1 MKKLLLQTGTLF
13 LLVLTVLLFHAES
26 FWVQAA
32 EETTL
37 EPVEYINRYYDEEK
51 GKVISESE
59 VCEEY
64 KVLTAGMTTLNNG
77 WYVVNGNVESSGDI
91 EIRGDVRV
99 IIEDGMQWALYNHHI
114 HVTGTNRFTVYA
126 GAGQTG
132 ELVVTKYYNDDGK
145 ASIGGDGADSVE
157 NGESCGTITFNGGKV
172 TIRRGCGGTTIGT
185 GKYGNGGRIVINAG
199 TLSCL
204 SEPNPLNG
212 ANIGSGTDGSG
223 VEIEMNG
230 GDVTAQGNVSV
241 ADSGYTL
248 FGRLTDQVT
257 MNGGL
262 LTTRFWSETGT
273 KKVNLISPSFT
284 YNSGVVKNAYNQII
298 TVRNMKE
305 DVTVPEKYVM
315 TVAEDETLT
324 VPQGV
329 QLVNNGTIRSYGTLI
344 NHGTITNNGTFQI
357 NEKITGT
364 GTYTGT
370 EALVAKNVIIPESEH
385 ISVSSGKLVQ
395 RVMPGNAM
403 EEVVLTVEDG
413 YEFAKGDVTQE
424 YSGIKVIKKDLRTLV
439 ISGDL
444 AIDAAED
451 VEITIPKVSLSAQG
465 IKLAITVDAVAGEK
479 LPDTVQIAEN
489 AGTLQSITYY
499 LDGNAI
505 ADAASDGYE
514 YGVKMI
520 IEPAEG
526 TTFSALTTA
535 KINGIDAQTVI
546 NPEDGTAQITG
557 IIPAVIEHGAFY
569 IDRTYDP
576 DAKKVVSELKEC
588 KEFHRL
594 ATAEWTDGWYY
605 VTQNT
610 GLWHVTVKGD
620 VRLILA
626 DGVTLSASDNI
637 DVPIGSSLTIY
648 GQENQTGTLNARN
661 ADRANYP
668 AVGNAFS
675 CGKIVINGGIIKA
688 RTYSS
693 SYAGIGST
701 GAEITINGGLIDASS
716 GYGYDIK
723 GAKVLIHGGEIT
735 TNNKGI
741 AASIEQNGGIWTDVT
756 NNKVSAAAELSKD
769 VEIVEGGRMTV
780 PEGAVLT
787 IPEGVALK
795 NNGVLTVLGA
805 VDNQGTWINNGTV
818 RIGFA
823 KQLTGKDITDNGTGK
838 YSQYLSAD
846 EIVVPSGL
854 IYTGEDQT
862 ESVKGVIALN
872 PDQTE
877 GVTAL
882 GQTFEKDNNTDDWSY
897 VIKKRGNVVN
907 EVKEEGTYTVVY
919 TYTEI
924 TIMKDFA
931 IGRFELTED
940 MMSGIEDTYYFTGKG
955 VEPVPVIASYDGTV
969 FENGWDYQVTYENN
983 TEPGTATMTVK
994 GTTSCMGEFSTTF
1007 SIRYLEMPEL
1017 MLEATE
1023 GKNGYYVSD
1032 VMLSSEGYQI
1042 AEVPSEDTAVRKLE
1056 WKDVLTYSEDGDY
1069 TKNIRFKNKSGA
1081 VTDVK
1086 NVTFKLDQTGPAAN
1100 IRIGAKDYQNE
1111 LHDGLVYQHYRL
1123 DRNEVLIQCEDQAS
1137 QTASVE
1143 YLISQEKLTAGEL
1156 ASEKC
1161 EWQPY
1166 DEERKPSIL
1175 NDTNQIVYVKTTDH
1189 AGNVNYAGTEGIYV
1203 DTAAPKVTELAIS
1216 ANQDTLKDTQFT
1228 FSFQTDEAGS
1238 YFYAVFLADEKAPD
1252 ADHIL
1257 EMAAGNAVGSTKNS
1271 TAGSKAAACGMGTV
1285 AQEDMTE
1292 EGTALVTEQVT
1303 GLLADTAY
1311 TVYVVVQDEIYDISK
1326 EARGVLAH
1334 NRSEVFASDMQ
1345 KTAKHIPQDNG
1356 EKTENTTNNGN
1367 TPDNSNT
1374 SDNGNTAD
1382 NTRAPGQTQPD
1393 TPSAKSDKRYRIT
1406 GAATAEYVGPV
1417 STDKKKAVIADT
1429 IEYNGKV
1436 YKVTSVAKNAF
1447 KNNKRIT
1454 EVVVGKN
1461 VTMIKDQAF
1470 ANAKTLKKVTLGK
1483 NTTKIGNNVFKGSKK
1498 LKTIIIKSTKLKK
1511 SGLKK
1516 NAFKGITSKTTIK
1529 VPKKKV
1535 KTYRKLFQAAGLGKK
1550 VKVK

>member
-1 MKKLLLQTGTLF
+1 MKKLLLQTGTFFLF
-13 LLVLTVLLFHAES
+13 VLTVLLFHAES

-51 GKVISESE
+51 GEVISESE

-132 ELVVTKYYNDDGK
+132 ELVVTKYYSDDGK

-212 ANIGSGTDGSG
+212 ANIGSGTDGRG

-273 KKVNLISPSFT
+273 KKVSLITPSFT

-305 DVTVPEKYVM
+305 DVTVPENYVM

-329 QLVNNGTIRSYGTLI
+329 QLVNNGTICSYGTLI

-413 YEFAKGDVTQE
+413 YEFAKGEVTQE

-479 LPDTVQIAEN
+479 LPDTVQN

-626 DGVTLSASDNI
+626 DGVTLSVSDNI

-769 VEIVEGGRMTV
+769 VEIAEGGRMTV

-818 RIGFA
+818 RIGSA

-1056 WKDVLTYSEDGDY
+1056 WKDVLTYSEDGNY

-1086 NVTFKLDQTGPAAN
+1086 NVTFKLDQTGPVAN

-1216 ANQDTLKDTQFT
+1216 ADQDTLKDTQFT

-1311 TVYVVVQDEIYDISK
+1311 KVYVVVQDEIYDISK

-1406 GAATAEYVGPV
+1406 GAATAEYAGPV

-1429 IEYNGKV
+1429 IEYNGRV

-1461 VTMIKDQAF
+1461 VTTIKDQAF
-1470 ANAKTLKKVTLGK
+1470 ANARTLKKVTLGK

>member
-1 MKKLLLQTGTLF
+1 MKKLLLQAGTGFLF
-13 LLVLTVLLFHAES
+13 TLTVLLFQTGS
-26 FWVQAA
+26 FQVQAA

-51 GKVISESE
+51 GEVVSESE
-59 VCEEY
+59 VCKDY
-64 KVLTAGMTTLNNG
+64 TVLTADMTTLKNG
-77 WYVVNGNVESSGDI
+77 WYVVNDYVEMGSTV

-99 IIEDGMQWALYNHHI
+99 IIEDEKKWAVYNSDI
-114 HVTGTNRFTVYA
+114 HVTGTNKFTVYA
-126 GAGQTG
+126 GAEQTG
-132 ELVVTKYYNDDGK
+132 ELVVTRYYDDGK
-145 ASIGGDGADSVE
+145 ACIGGAGADTVE

-172 TIRRGCGGTTIGT
+172 TISRNGGTTIGT
-185 GKYGNGGRIVINAG
+185 GTYGNGGRIVINAG

-223 VEIEMNG
+223 VEIQMNG
-230 GDVTAQGNVSV
+230 GDVTAQGDVSV
-241 ADSGYTL
+241 ANSGYTL

-262 LTTRFWSETGT
+262 LTTRFWKETGT

-284 YNSGVVKNAYNQII
+284 YNSGVVKNGYNQTI

-305 DVTVPEKYVM
+305 DVTIPENYVM
-315 TVAEDETLT
+315 TVEEDETLT

-329 QLVNNGTIRSYGTLI
+329 QLVNNGTVRCYGTLI
-344 NHGTITNNGTFQI
+344 NHGTITNNGTVKI
-357 NEKITGT
+357 NEKINGT

-370 EALVAKNVIIPESEH
+370 EALVAKSVIIPESEH
-385 ISVSSGKLVQ
+385 VSVFSGKLVQ
-395 RVMPGNAM
+395 RVMPGDAM
-403 EEVVLTVEDG
+403 EEVVLTVEEG

-424 YSGIKVIKKDLRTLV
+424 YSGIKVTKKDLRTLV
-439 ISGDL
+439 ISGEL
-444 AIDAAED
+444 ATDAAED
-451 VEITIPKVSLSAQG
+451 VEITIPKISSSAQG
-465 IKLAITVDAVAGEK
+465 IELAITVDAVAGEK
-479 LPDTVQIAEN
+479 LPDTVRIAEN

-505 ADAASDGYE
+505 TDATSDGYE

-520 IEPAEG
+520 IEPEEG
-526 TTFSALTTA
+526 TAFSALTTA
-535 KINGIDAQTVI
+535 KINGIDAQTII

-576 DAKKVVSELKEC
+576 VAKKVVSELKEC

-605 VTQNT
+605 VTQDT
-610 GLWHVTVKGD
+610 GLWRATVKGD

-626 DGVTLSASDNI
+626 DGVTLSVSDNI
-637 DVPIGSSLTIY
+637 DVPVGSSLTIY

-668 AVGNAFS
+668 AIGNVFS

-688 RTYSS
+688 RTYWS

-716 GYGYDIK
+716 GYSYDIE
-723 GAKVLIHGGEIT
+723 GAKVTIHGGEIT

-741 AASIEQNGGIWTDVT
+741 AATTIEQNGGIWTDVK

-769 VEIVEGGRMTV
+769 VEIAESGRMTV

-787 IPEGVALK
+787 IPEGVTLK

-805 VDNQGTWINNGTV
+805 VDNQGTWINNGTI
-818 RIGFA
+818 RIGSA
-823 KQLTGKDITDNGTGK
+823 EQLSGKDITDNGTGK
-838 YSQYLSAD
+838 YSQYLSAN

-854 IYTGEDQT
+854 TYTGEDQT
-862 ESVKGVIALN
+862 EAVKAVISLK
-872 PDQTE
+872 PEQTE

-897 VIKKRGNVVN
+897 EIKKRGNVVN

-1216 ANQDTLKDTQFT
+1216 ADQDTLKDTQFT

-1311 TVYVVVQDEIYDISK
+1311 KVYVVVQDEIYDISK

-1406 GAATAEYVGPV
+1406 GAATAEYAGPV
-1417 STDKKKAVIADT
+1417 STDKKKVVIADT
-1429 IEYNGKV
+1429 IEYNGRV

-1461 VTMIKDQAF
+1461 VTTIKDQAF

>member
-1 MKKLLLQTGTLF
+1 MKKLLLQIGIGFLFALTG
-13 LLVLTVLLFHAES
+13 LLFHTGD
-26 FWVQAA
+26 FQVQAA

-37 EPVEYINRYYDEEK
+37 EPVKYINRYYDEEK
-51 GKVISESE
+51 GEVVSGLE
-59 VCEEY
+59 VCEDY
-64 KVLTAGMTTLNNG
+64 TVLTADMTTLKNG
-77 WYVVNGNVESSGDI
+77 WYVVNDYVEMGSTV

-99 IIEDGMQWALYNHHI
+99 IIEDEKKWAIYNSNI
-114 HVTGTNRFTVYA
+114 HVTGTNKFTVYA
-126 GAGQTG
+126 GVEQTG
-132 ELVVTKYYNDDGK
+132 ELVVTRYYDDGK
-145 ASIGGDGADSVE
+145 ACIGGAGADTVE

-172 TIRRGCGGTTIGT
+172 TISRNGGTTIGT
-185 GKYGNGGRIVINAG
+185 GTYGNGGRIVINAG

-223 VEIEMNG
+223 VEIQMNG
-230 GDVTAQGNVSV
+230 GDVTAQGDVSV
-241 ADSGYTL
+241 ANSGYTL

-284 YNSGVVKNAYNQII
+284 YNSGVVKNGYNQTI

-305 DVTVPEKYVM
+305 DVTVPENYVM
-315 TVAEDETLT
+315 TVEEDETLT
-324 VPQGV
+324 IPQGME
-329 QLVNNGTIRSYGTLI
+329 LVNNGTVRCYGTLI
-344 NHGTITNNGTFQI
+344 NHGTITNNGTFKI
-357 NEKITGT
+357 NEKINGT

-370 EALVAKNVIIPESEH
+370 EALVAKSVIIPESEH
-385 ISVSSGKLVQ
+385 VSVSSGKLVQ
-395 RVMPGNAM
+395 RVMPGDAM
-403 EEVVLTVEDG
+403 KEVVLTVEEG

-424 YSGIKVIKKDLRTLV
+424 YSGIKVTKKDLRTLV
-439 ISGDL
+439 ISGEL
-444 AIDAAED
+444 ATDAAED
-451 VEITIPKVSLSAQG
+451 VEITIPAVSSSAQG
-465 IKLAITVDAVAGEK
+465 IELAITVDTVAGEK
-479 LPDTVQIAEN
+479 LPDTAQV
-489 AGTLQSITYY
+489 AGNVGTVKSITYY
-499 LDGNAI
+499 LDGNEIVGAT
-505 ADAASDGYE
+505 SDGYE

-576 DAKKVVSELKEC
+576 AAKKVVSELKEC

-610 GLWHVTVKGD
+610 GLWRVTVKGD

-626 DGVTLSASDNI
+626 DGVTLSVSDNI

-668 AVGNAFS
+668 AIGNVFS

-688 RTYSS
+688 RTYWS

-716 GYGYDIK
+716 GYNYDIE
-723 GAKVLIHGGEIT
+723 GAKVTINGGEIT

-741 AASIEQNGGIWTDVT
+741 AASIEQNGGIWTDVK

-769 VEIVEGGRMTV
+769 VEITEGGRMTV

-787 IPEGVALK
+787 IPEGVTLK

-805 VDNQGTWINNGTV
+805 VDNQGTWINNGTI
-818 RIGFA
+818 RIGSA
-823 KQLTGKDITDNGTGK
+823 EQLSGKDITDNGSGS
-838 YSQYLSAD
+838 YCQYLSAD

-854 IYTGEDQT
+854 TYTGEDQT
-862 ESVKGVIALN
+862 EAVKAVISLK

-877 GVTAL
+877 SVTAL

-897 VIKKRGNVVN
+897 EIKKRGNVVN

-931 IGRFELTED
+931 IGRFELTEE
-940 MMSGIEDTYYFTGKG
+940 MMSGIEESYYYTGKG
-955 VEPVPVIASYDGTV
+955 VEPVPVITSYDGTV

-1007 SIRYLEMPEL
+1007 SIQYLEMPEL
-1017 MLEATE
+1017 ALKAVE
-1023 GKNGYYVSD
+1023 GKEGYYVSD
-1032 VMLSSEGYQI
+1032 VLLSSDGYQI
-1042 AEVPSEDTAVRKLE
+1042 AEVPSQDTPVKKLE

-1069 TKNIRFKNKSGA
+1069 TKDIRFKNKSGA

-1086 NVTFKLDQTGPAAN
+1086 NVTFKLDQTGPVVN
-1100 IRIGAKDYQNE
+1100 IRIGSKNYQNE
-1111 LHDGLVYQHYRL
+1111 LHDKLVYQHYRL
-1123 DRNEVLIQCEDQAS
+1123 DQNEVQIQCEDQAS

-1143 YLISQEKLTAGEL
+1143 YLVSQEKLTADEL
-1156 ASEKC
+1156 ANGKYD
-1161 EWQPY
+1161 WQAY
-1166 DEERKPSIL
+1166 NEEQKPCLL
-1175 NDTNQIVYVKTTDH
+1175 NDTKQIVYVKTTDH

-1203 DTAAPKVTELAIS
+1203 DTTAPRITELAIS
-1216 ANQDTLKDTQFT
+1216 ADQDTLKETQFA
-1228 FSFQTDEAGS
+1228 FSFRTDEAGS
-1238 YFYAVFLADEKAPD
+1238 YFFAVLLADEQMPKAD
-1252 ADHIL
+1252 RIL
-1257 EMAAGNAVGSTKNS
+1257 EMAGGNAGGETVI
-1271 TAGSKAAACGMGTV
+1271 CGTGKV
-1285 AQEDMTE
+1285 AQDDMAED
-1292 EGTALVTEQVT
+1292 GTALVTERVT

-1311 TVYVVVQDEIYDISK
+1311 KVYVVMQDDIYDISK
-1326 EARGVLAH
+1326 TAKGELVH
-1334 NRSEVFASDMQ
+1334 NRSEVFASDTQ
-1345 KTAKHIPQDNG
+1345 KTAKYIPQDDA
-1356 EKTENTTNNGN
+1356 K
-1367 TPDNSNT
+1367 
-1374 SDNGNTAD
+1374 
-1382 NTRAPGQTQPD
+1382 
-1393 TPSAKSDKRYRIT
+1393 TPSAELDKRYRVT
-1406 GAATAEYVGPV
+1406 GAATAEYVGPL
-1417 STDKKKAVIADT
+1417 SSDKKKVVIADT

-1436 YKVTSVAKNAF
+1436 YKVTSVAKDAF

-1461 VTMIKDQAF
+1461 VTAIKDRAF
-1470 ANAKTLKKVTLGK
+1470 ANAKALKKVTLGK
-1483 NTTKIGNNVFKGSKK
+1483 NVTKIGKHAFKGSKK
-1498 LKTIIIKSTKLKK
+1498 LKTLVVKSTKLKK
-1511 SGLKK
+1511 KGVNKA
-1516 NAFKGITSKTTIK
+1516 AFKGISTKVTIK

-1535 KTYRKLFQAAGLGKK
+1535 KTYRTLFRTAGLGKK